1 MIQHFIDM
9 SQSKHIK
16 VGELEI
22 PASYWEMNEED
33 KDQLCLTIMDSM
45 LTILDHNLNK
55 EINRIGVLDL
65 LLKSSLMV
73 NEFEENYEV
82 CEVMNRIRELINE

>member
-1 MIQHFIDM
+1 M

-16 VGELEI
+16 VGELQI
-22 PASYWEMNEED
+22 PESYWDMTKED

-45 LTILDHNLNK
+45 LTILDHTLNK
-55 EINRIGVLDL
+55 DINRIDVLDSL
-65 LLKSSLMV
+65 LESSLMV
-73 NEFEENYEV
+73 NEYEENYEV

>member
-16 VGELEI
+16 VGELQI
-22 PASYWEMNEED
+22 PESYWEMSEED

-55 EINRIGVLDL
+55 EINRLGVLDL

>member
-1 MIQHFIDM
+1 M

-22 PASYWEMNEED
+22 PASYWEMSEED

-55 EINRIGVLDL
+55 EINRLGVLDL

-73 NEFEENYEV
+73 NEYEENYEV

>member
-1 MIQHFIDM
+1 M

>member
-1 MIQHFIDM
+1 M

-22 PASYWEMNEED
+22 PASYWDMNEED

>member
-1 MIQHFIDM
+1 M

-55 EINRIGVLDL
+55 EINRLGVLDL

>member
-55 EINRIGVLDL
+55 EINRLGVLDL